1 MARAVFQTRL
11 CRPDC
16 LIGSNFR
23 VLNAFGQWQGG
34 RNRLLSSHC
43 YVFSSFSWSMRA
55 VLIWWVQGTGVR
67 HPCNDLEGALWMVS
81 AVRAWDPE
89 ASICCAYAALAE
101 NEEDYSDE

>member
-1 MARAVFQTRL
+1 MA
-11 CRPDC
+11 
-16 LIGSNFR
+16 GR
-23 VLNAFGQWQGG
+23 VEQIVKHT
-34 RNRLLSSHC
+34 LLRFYSL
-43 YVFSSFSWSMRA
+43 SWSMRA